1 MELSDSSSNKAVGS
15 GSGEPEEEEREGSV
29 DHLETPAQLVEAQEH
44 EELTWRSSSVENSH
58 SVEEIEILEVNI
70 EDERRKDL
78 ETEKSSVNKRPDDDT
93 QQGGLVGKGD
103 GGGGLA
109 LSPAKRRQRNLEMRR
124 KAIDK
129 FEEEMTNFV
138 WDYLSANHAEKFPS
152 ADSIYEYS
160 VQTVQHKI
168 LQPEV
173 SSYVGSVIEKGGS
186 WAEFGVNRAMEENV
200 QKYLE
205 KLL

>member
-1 MELSDSSSNKAVGS
+1 MAVGS
-15 GSGEPEEEEREGSV
+15 GEQEEREGSV
-29 DHLETPAQLVEAQEH
+29 DHVETPAQLVEAQEH
-44 EELTWRSSSVENSH
+44 EELTSRSSSVENSH

-93 QQGGLVGKGD
+93 QQGGWVGK
-103 GGGGLA
+103 GGLA

-138 WDYLSANHAEKFPS
+138 WDYLSENHAEKFPS
-152 ADSIYEYS
+152 PDSLYEYS

-200 QKYLE
+200 QRYLE